1 MATDWEKARKLMFS
15 PECPPGWPKEIRAIS
30 MDGLSFLGVHKET
43 GELYWD
49 GHKVVV
55 QKPITLGGFER
66 VLASLAAVSALGLLI
81 VEVGR
86 SAGWWGG

>member
-1 MATDWEKARKLMFS
+1 MDFDWDHARKFMFS
-15 PECPPGWPKEIRAIS
+15 DERPPDWPAGVRGIS
-30 MDGLSFLGVHKET
+30 MKGVGFLGVHEET

-55 QKPITLGGFER
+55 QRPITLGGFER
-66 VLASLAAVSALGLLI
+66 VLASCAAISAVGLLI
-81 VEVGR
+81 VEIGR